1 MLKVLEPTYFPPI
14 SHWKHISSNN
24 LQWSINSRYNKQTLT
39 NRTYIDSSNGEL
51 MLTVPIK
58 HSGKNVPRKFS
69 NIKIDNSSNWKKTH
83 YKSIKICY
91 QSSPFFEFYEDDIS
105 FFYES
110 DYEYLHQLN
119 FASISLV
126 CKWINIKMPKKN
138 FNVQEKEFI
147 NLIYLSNTKRTREL
161 IKKKY
166 TQTFEVSNGF
176 INDLSILDLIFNCG
190 PDSTNYFQ

>member
-1 MLKVLEPTYFPPI
+1 
-14 SHWKHISSNN
+14 
-24 LQWSINSRYNKQTLT
+24 
-39 NRTYIDSSNGEL
+39 

-69 NIKIDNSSNWKKTH
+69 EIKIDNSSNWKKTH

-110 DYEYLHQLN
+110 DYKYLHQLN
-119 FASISLV
+119 FASINLV
-126 CKWINIKMPKKN
+126 CNWINLKMPKEN
-138 FNVQEKEFI
+138 FDVLEKEFI

-161 IKKKY
+161 LEKKY
-166 TQTFEVSNGF
+166 TQTFQVSNGF

-190 PDSTNYFQ
+190 PDSKNYF

>member
-24 LQWSINSRYNKQTLT
+24 LQWSINSSYNKQTLT

-69 NIKIDNSSNWKKTH
+69 EIKIDNSSNWKKTH

-119 FASISLV
+119 FASINLV
-126 CKWINIKMPKKN
+126 CNWINLEMPKEN
-138 FNVQEKEFI
+138 FNVKEKEFI

-161 IKKKY
+161 LEKKY
-166 TQTFEVSNGF
+166 TQTFQVSNGF

-190 PDSTNYFQ
+190 PDSKNYF

>member
-69 NIKIDNSSNWKKTH
+69 EIKIDNSSNWKKTH

-119 FASISLV
+119 FASINLV
-126 CKWINIKMPKKN
+126 CNWINLEMPKEN

-161 IKKKY
+161 LKKKY
-166 TQTFEVSNGF
+166 TQTFQVSNGF

-190 PDSTNYFQ
+190 PDSKNYF

>member
-69 NIKIDNSSNWKKTH
+69 KIKIDNSSNWKKTH

-119 FASISLV
+119 FASINLV
-126 CKWINIKMPKKN
+126 CKWINLEMPKEN
-138 FNVQEKEFI
+138 FNAQEKEFI
-147 NLIYLSNTKRTREL
+147 NLFYLSNTKRTREL
-161 IKKKY
+161 IDKKY
-166 TQTFEVSNGF
+166 TQTFQVSNGF

-190 PDSTNYFQ
+190 PDSKNYF

>member
-24 LQWSINSRYNKQTLT
+24 LQWSIKSRYNKQTLT

-58 HSGKNVPRKFS
+58 HSGKNIPRKFS
-69 NIKIDNSSNWKKTH
+69 KIKIDNSSNWKKTH

-119 FASISLV
+119 FASINLV
-126 CKWINIKMPKKN
+126 CKWINLEMPKEN

-161 IKKKY
+161 IDKKY
-166 TQTFEVSNGF
+166 TQTFQVSNGF

-190 PDSTNYFQ
+190 PDSKNYF

>member
-24 LQWSINSRYNKQTLT
+24 LQWSIKSRYNKQTLT

-69 NIKIDNSSNWKKTH
+69 EIKIDNSSNWKKTH
-83 YKSIKICY
+83 FKSIKICY

-119 FASISLV
+119 FASINLV
-126 CKWINIKMPKKN
+126 CNWINLEMPKEN

-161 IKKKY
+161 LEKKY
-166 TQTFEVSNGF
+166 TQTFQVSNGF

-190 PDSTNYFQ
+190 PDSKNYF

>member
-58 HSGKNVPRKFS
+58 HSGKNIPRKFS
-69 NIKIDNSSNWKKTH
+69 EIKIDNTSNWKKTH

-119 FASISLV
+119 FASINLV
-126 CKWINIKMPKKN
+126 CKWINLEMPKEN

-161 IKKKY
+161 LEKKY
-166 TQTFEVSNGF
+166 TQTFQVSNGF

-190 PDSTNYFQ
+190 PDSKNYF

>member
-58 HSGKNVPRKFS
+58 HSGKNVPRKLS
-69 NIKIDNSSNWKKTH
+69 KIKIDNSSNWKKTH
-83 YKSIKICY
+83 FKSIKICY

-119 FASISLV
+119 FASINLV
-126 CKWINIKMPKKN
+126 CKWINLEMPKEN

-161 IKKKY
+161 LEKKY
-166 TQTFEVSNGF
+166 TQTFQVSNGF

-190 PDSTNYFQ
+190 PDSKNYF

>member
-69 NIKIDNSSNWKKTH
+69 EIKIDNSSNWKKTH

-119 FASISLV
+119 FASINLV
-126 CKWINIKMPKKN
+126 CKWINLEMPKEN
-138 FNVQEKEFI
+138 FNIQEKEFI
-147 NLIYLSNTKRTREL
+147 NLIYLSNTKRTLEL
-161 IKKKY
+161 LEKKY
-166 TQTFEVSNGF
+166 TQTFQVSNGF

-190 PDSTNYFQ
+190 PDSKNYF

>member
-69 NIKIDNSSNWKKTH
+69 EIKIDNSSNWKKTH
-83 YKSIKICY
+83 FKSIKICY

-119 FASISLV
+119 FASINLV
-126 CKWINIKMPKKN
+126 CKWINLEMPKEN
-138 FNVQEKEFI
+138 FNVKEKEFI

-161 IKKKY
+161 LEKKY
-166 TQTFEVSNGF
+166 TQTFQVSNGF

-190 PDSTNYFQ
+190 PDSKNYF

>member
-1 MLKVLEPTYFPPI
+1 MLKVLQPTYFPPI

-24 LQWSINSRYNKQTLT
+24 LQWCINSRYNKQTLT

-69 NIKIDNSSNWKKTH
+69 EIKIDNSSNWKKTH
-83 YKSIKICY
+83 FKSIKICY

-119 FASISLV
+119 FASINLV
-126 CKWINIKMPKKN
+126 CNWINLEMPKEN

-161 IKKKY
+161 LEKKY
-166 TQTFEVSNGF
+166 TQTFQVSNGF

-190 PDSTNYFQ
+190 PDSKNYF

>member
-69 NIKIDNSSNWKKTH
+69 KIKIDSSSNWKKTH
-83 YKSIKICY
+83 FKSIKICY

-119 FASISLV
+119 FASINLV
-126 CKWINIKMPKKN
+126 CKWINLEMPKEN

-161 IKKKY
+161 LEKKY
-166 TQTFEVSNGF
+166 TQTFQVSNGF

-190 PDSTNYFQ
+190 PDSKNYF

>member
-69 NIKIDNSSNWKKTH
+69 EIKIDNSSNWKKTH
-83 YKSIKICY
+83 FKSIKICY

-119 FASISLV
+119 FASINLV
-126 CKWINIKMPKKN
+126 CNWINLEMPKEN

-161 IKKKY
+161 LEKKY
-166 TQTFEVSNGF
+166 TQTFQVSNGF

-190 PDSTNYFQ
+190 PDSKNYF

>member
-24 LQWSINSRYNKQTLT
+24 LQWSINSSYNKQTLT

-69 NIKIDNSSNWKKTH
+69 EIKIDNSSNWKKTH

-110 DYEYLHQLN
+110 DYEYLHQLSYTIDFQRDVKNGDTIELLYEAN
-119 FASISLV
+119 FTKNDAIVGKPLLLYGLV
-126 CKWINIKMPKKN
+126 RLNYHKI
-138 FNVQEKEFI
+138 EFI
-147 NLIYLSNTKRTREL
+147 LISK
-161 IKKKY
+161 
-166 TQTFEVSNGF
+166 
-176 INDLSILDLIFNCG
+176 
-190 PDSTNYFQ
+190 

>member
-24 LQWSINSRYNKQTLT
+24 LQWCINSSYNKQTLT

-69 NIKIDNSSNWKKTH
+69 EIKIDNSSNWKKTH

-119 FASISLV
+119 FASINLV
-126 CKWINIKMPKKN
+126 CKWINLEMPKEN
-138 FNVQEKEFI
+138 FNIQEKEFI

-161 IKKKY
+161 LEKKY
-166 TQTFEVSNGF
+166 TQTFQVSNGF

-190 PDSTNYFQ
+190 PDSKNYF

>member
-69 NIKIDNSSNWKKTH
+69 EIKIDNSSNWKKTH

-91 QSSPFFEFYEDDIS
+91 QSSPFFEFYEDEIS
-105 FFYES
+105 FFYEL

-119 FASISLV
+119 FASINLV
-126 CKWINIKMPKKN
+126 CKWINLEMPKEN

-161 IKKKY
+161 IDKKY
-166 TQTFEVSNGF
+166 TQTFQVSNGF

-190 PDSTNYFQ
+190 PDSKNYF

>member
-69 NIKIDNSSNWKKTH
+69 EIKIDNSSNWKKTH

-119 FASISLV
+119 FASINLV
-126 CKWINIKMPKKN
+126 CNWINLEMPKEN

-161 IKKKY
+161 LEKKY
-166 TQTFEVSNGF
+166 TQTFQVSNGF

-190 PDSTNYFQ
+190 PNSKNYF

>member
-69 NIKIDNSSNWKKTH
+69 EIKIDNSSNWKKTH

-119 FASISLV
+119 FASINLV
-126 CKWINIKMPKKN
+126 CNWINLEMPKQN
-138 FNVQEKEFI
+138 FNFQEKEFI

-161 IKKKY
+161 LEKKY
-166 TQTFEVSNGF
+166 TQTFQVSNGF

-190 PDSTNYFQ
+190 PDSKNYF

>member
-58 HSGKNVPRKFS
+58 HSGKNIPRKFS
-69 NIKIDNSSNWKKTH
+69 EIKIDNTSNWKKTH

-105 FFYES
+105 FFYEP

-119 FASISLV
+119 FASINLV
-126 CKWINIKMPKKN
+126 CKWINLEMPKEN

-161 IKKKY
+161 LEKKY
-166 TQTFEVSNGF
+166 TQTFQVSNGF

-190 PDSTNYFQ
+190 PESKNYF

>member
-69 NIKIDNSSNWKKTH
+69 EIKIDNSSNWKKTH

-119 FASISLV
+119 FASINLV
-126 CKWINIKMPKKN
+126 CKWINLEMPKEN
-138 FNVQEKEFI
+138 FKVQEKEFI

-161 IKKKY
+161 LEKKY
-166 TQTFEVSNGF
+166 TQTFQVSNGF

-190 PDSTNYFQ
+190 PDSKNYF

>member
-69 NIKIDNSSNWKKTH
+69 EIKIDNSSNWKKTH

-110 DYEYLHQLN
+110 DYKYLHQLN
-119 FASISLV
+119 FASINLV
-126 CKWINIKMPKKN
+126 CNWINLKMPKEN
-138 FNVQEKEFI
+138 FDVLEKEFI

-161 IKKKY
+161 LEKKY
-166 TQTFEVSNGF
+166 TQTFQVSNGF

-190 PDSTNYFQ
+190 PDSKNYF

>member
-24 LQWSINSRYNKQTLT
+24 LQWSIKSRYNKQTLT

-69 NIKIDNSSNWKKTH
+69 EIKIDNSSNWKKTH

-119 FASISLV
+119 FASINLV
-126 CKWINIKMPKKN
+126 CNWINLEMPKEN

-161 IKKKY
+161 LEKKY
-166 TQTFEVSNGF
+166 TQTFQVSNGF

-190 PDSTNYFQ
+190 PDSKNYF

>member
-1 MLKVLEPTYFPPI
+1 MLRVLEPTYFPPI
-14 SHWKHISSNN
+14 SHWKHISSNC

-69 NIKIDNSSNWKKTH
+69 EIKIDNSSNWKKTH

-119 FASISLV
+119 FASINLV
-126 CKWINIKMPKKN
+126 CKWINLEMPKEN
-138 FNVQEKEFI
+138 FNIQEKEFI
-147 NLIYLSNTKRTREL
+147 NLIYLSNTKRTREIL
-161 IKKKY
+161 EKKY
-166 TQTFEVSNGF
+166 TQTFQVSNGF

-190 PDSTNYFQ
+190 PDSKNYF

>member
-1 MLKVLEPTYFPPI
+1 
-14 SHWKHISSNN
+14 
-24 LQWSINSRYNKQTLT
+24 
-39 NRTYIDSSNGEL
+39 

-69 NIKIDNSSNWKKTH
+69 EIKIDNSSNWKKTH

-119 FASISLV
+119 FASINLV
-126 CKWINIKMPKKN
+126 CNWINLEMPKEN
-138 FNVQEKEFI
+138 FNVKEKEFI

-161 IKKKY
+161 LEKKY
-166 TQTFEVSNGF
+166 TQTFQVSNGF

-190 PDSTNYFQ
+190 PDSKNYF

>member
-58 HSGKNVPRKFS
+58 HSGKNIPRKFS
-69 NIKIDNSSNWKKTH
+69 KIKIDNSSKWKKTH

-119 FASISLV
+119 FASINLV
-126 CKWINIKMPKKN
+126 CNWINLEMPKEN

-147 NLIYLSNTKRTREL
+147 NLIYLSNTKRTREFL
-161 IKKKY
+161 EKKY
-166 TQTFEVSNGF
+166 TQTFQVSNGF

-190 PDSTNYFQ
+190 PDSKNYF

>member
-14 SHWKHISSNN
+14 SHWKHISSKN
-24 LQWSINSRYNKQTLT
+24 LQWSINSKYNKQTLT

-69 NIKIDNSSNWKKTH
+69 EIKIDNSSNWKKTH

-119 FASISLV
+119 FASINLV
-126 CKWINIKMPKKN
+126 CKWINLEMPKEN

-161 IKKKY
+161 LEKKY
-166 TQTFEVSNGF
+166 TQTFQVSNGF

-190 PDSTNYFQ
+190 PDSKNYF

>member
-69 NIKIDNSSNWKKTH
+69 EIKIDNSSNWKKTH

-105 FFYES
+105 FFYQTE
-110 DYEYLHQLN
+110 YEYLHQLN
-119 FASISLV
+119 FASINLV
-126 CKWINIKMPKKN
+126 CKWINLEMPKEN

-161 IKKKY
+161 LEKKY
-166 TQTFEVSNGF
+166 TQTFQVSNGF

-190 PDSTNYFQ
+190 PDSKNYF

>member
-24 LQWSINSRYNKQTLT
+24 LQWSIKSRYNKQTLT

-69 NIKIDNSSNWKKTH
+69 KIKIDNSSNWKKTH
-83 YKSIKICY
+83 FKSIKICY

-119 FASISLV
+119 FASINLV
-126 CKWINIKMPKKN
+126 CKWINLEMPKEN

-147 NLIYLSNTKRTREL
+147 NLIYLSNTKRTHEL
-161 IKKKY
+161 LEKKY
-166 TQTFEVSNGF
+166 TQTFQVSNGF

-190 PDSTNYFQ
+190 PDSKNYF

>member
-24 LQWSINSRYNKQTLT
+24 LQWSIKSRYNKQTLT

-58 HSGKNVPRKFS
+58 HSGKNIPRKFS
-69 NIKIDNSSNWKKTH
+69 KIKIDNSSNWKKTH

-110 DYEYLHQLN
+110 DYEYLHKLN
-119 FASISLV
+119 FASINLV
-126 CKWINIKMPKKN
+126 CKWINVEMPKEN
-138 FNVQEKEFI
+138 FNILEKEFI

-161 IKKKY
+161 LEKKY
-166 TQTFEVSNGF
+166 TQTFQVSNGF

-190 PDSTNYFQ
+190 PDSKNYF

>member
-69 NIKIDNSSNWKKTH
+69 EIKIDNSSNWKKTH

-119 FASISLV
+119 FASINLV
-126 CKWINIKMPKKN
+126 CNWINLEMPKKN

-161 IKKKY
+161 LEKKY
-166 TQTFEVSNGF
+166 TQTFQVSNGF

-190 PDSTNYFQ
+190 PDSKNYF

>member
-69 NIKIDNSSNWKKTH
+69 EIKIDNSSNWKKTH

-119 FASISLV
+119 FASINLV
-126 CKWINIKMPKKN
+126 CNWINLEMPKEN
-138 FNVQEKEFI
+138 FNVKEKEFI

-161 IKKKY
+161 LEKKY
-166 TQTFEVSNGF
+166 TQTFQVSNGF

-190 PDSTNYFQ
+190 PDSKNYF

>member
-24 LQWSINSRYNKQTLT
+24 LQWSIKSRYNKQTLT

-69 NIKIDNSSNWKKTH
+69 EIKIDNSSNWKKTH

-119 FASISLV
+119 FASINLV
-126 CKWINIKMPKKN
+126 CKWINLEMPKEN
-138 FNVQEKEFI
+138 FKVQEKEFI

-161 IKKKY
+161 IDKKY
-166 TQTFEVSNGF
+166 TQTFQVSNGF

-190 PDSTNYFQ
+190 PDSKNYF

>member
-14 SHWKHISSNN
+14 SHLKHISSNN

-69 NIKIDNSSNWKKTH
+69 EIKIDNSSNWKKTH

-119 FASISLV
+119 FASINLV
-126 CKWINIKMPKKN
+126 CNWINLEMPKEN

-161 IKKKY
+161 LEKKY
-166 TQTFEVSNGF
+166 TQTFQVSNGF

-190 PDSTNYFQ
+190 PDSKNYF

>member
-24 LQWSINSRYNKQTLT
+24 LQWSINSSYNKQTLT

-69 NIKIDNSSNWKKTH
+69 EIKIDNSSNWKKTH
-83 YKSIKICY
+83 FKSIKICY

-119 FASISLV
+119 FASINLV
-126 CKWINIKMPKKN
+126 CNWINLEMPKEN
-138 FNVQEKEFI
+138 FNVKEKEFI

-161 IKKKY
+161 LEKKY
-166 TQTFEVSNGF
+166 TQTFQVSNGF

-190 PDSTNYFQ
+190 PDSKNYF

>member
-24 LQWSINSRYNKQTLT
+24 LQWSIKSRYNKQTLT

-58 HSGKNVPRKFS
+58 HSGKNIPRKFS
-69 NIKIDNSSNWKKTH
+69 KIKIDNSSNWKKTH

-119 FASISLV
+119 FASINLV
-126 CKWINIKMPKKN
+126 CKWINLEMPKEN

-161 IKKKY
+161 LKKKY
-166 TQTFEVSNGF
+166 TQTFQVSNGF

-190 PDSTNYFQ
+190 PDSKNYF

>member
-24 LQWSINSRYNKQTLT
+24 LQWSIKSRYNKQTLT

-69 NIKIDNSSNWKKTH
+69 EIKIDNSSNWKKTH

-119 FASISLV
+119 FASINLV
-126 CKWINIKMPKKN
+126 CKWINLEMPKEN

-161 IKKKY
+161 LEKKY
-166 TQTFEVSNGF
+166 TQTFQVSNGF

-190 PDSTNYFQ
+190 PDSKNYF

>member
-69 NIKIDNSSNWKKTH
+69 EIKIDNSSNWKKTH

-119 FASISLV
+119 FASINLV
-126 CKWINIKMPKKN
+126 CKWINIEMPKEN

-161 IKKKY
+161 LEKKY
-166 TQTFEVSNGF
+166 TQTFQVSNGF

-190 PDSTNYFQ
+190 PDSKNYF

>member
-69 NIKIDNSSNWKKTH
+69 EIKI
-83 YKSIKICY
+83 
-91 QSSPFFEFYEDDIS
+91 
-105 FFYES
+105 
-110 DYEYLHQLN
+110 LN
-119 FASISLV
+119 FSENFEKLLRNSEKFRREFVKFA
-126 CKWINIKMPKKN
+126 CEKM
-138 FNVQEKEFI
+138 
-147 NLIYLSNTKRTREL
+147 
-161 IKKKY
+161 
-166 TQTFEVSNGF
+166 TF
-176 INDLSILDLIFNCG
+176 L
-190 PDSTNYFQ
+190 

>member
-69 NIKIDNSSNWKKTH
+69 EIKIDNSSNWKKTH

-91 QSSPFFEFYEDDIS
+91 QSSPYFEFYEDDIS

-119 FASISLV
+119 FASINLV
-126 CKWINIKMPKKN
+126 CNWINLEMPKEN

-147 NLIYLSNTKRTREL
+147 NLIYLSNTKRTRVLLE
-161 IKKKY
+161 KKY
-166 TQTFEVSNGF
+166 TQTFQVSNGF

-190 PDSTNYFQ
+190 PDSKNYF

>member
-58 HSGKNVPRKFS
+58 HSGKNVPQKFS
-69 NIKIDNSSNWKKTH
+69 KIKIDNSTNWKKTH
-83 YKSIKICY
+83 FKSIKICY

-119 FASISLV
+119 FASINLV
-126 CKWINIKMPKKN
+126 CKWINLEMPKEN
-138 FNVQEKEFI
+138 FNAQEKEFI
-147 NLIYLSNTKRTREL
+147 NLFYLSNTKRTREL
-161 IKKKY
+161 LEKKY
-166 TQTFEVSNGF
+166 TQTFQVSNGF

-190 PDSTNYFQ
+190 PDSKNYF